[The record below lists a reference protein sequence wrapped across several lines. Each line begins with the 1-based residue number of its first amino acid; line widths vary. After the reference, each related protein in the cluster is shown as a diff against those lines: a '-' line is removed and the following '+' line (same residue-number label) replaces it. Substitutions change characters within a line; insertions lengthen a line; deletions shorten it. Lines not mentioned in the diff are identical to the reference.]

1 MREKWK
7 MRILFRTGEKHSSI
21 HSISSMVM
29 DRSQP
34 NLSRASHIC
43 AWEGTRLTS
52 DGTKRCLLDV
62 VRLYFLTD
70 MYRHAGIPGKTS
82 FTACIS
88 NRNVGRTWI
97 LIRDAKPQNA
107 CVACKHH
114 FKEPQVW
121 HFKVVV
127 VVFFFNSTAERGGF
141 SSLSLQI

>member
-1 MREKWK
+1 
-7 MRILFRTGEKHSSI
+7 MRILFRTGEKNSSI

-34 NLSRASHIC
+34 NPHLCLGRHEADQRRNQALPPGCCASV
-43 AWEGTRLTS
+43 
-52 DGTKRCLLDV
+52 LLD
-62 VRLYFLTD
+62 
-70 MYRHAGIPGKTS
+70 RHAGIPGKTS

-88 NRNVGRTWI
+88 NRNVGRTWT

-127 VVFFFNSTAERGGF
+127 VGFFQFNRRKRGIFLALATNLNPQSCLCADYG
-141 SSLSLQI
+141 

>member
-1 MREKWK
+1 MKNEKWEFCLGLRK
-7 MRILFRTGEKHSSI
+7 KQTVSTASPQW
-21 HSISSMVM
+21 SW
-29 DRSQP
+29 SQP
-34 NLSRASHIC
+34 NLSCASHIC

-52 DGTKRCLLDV
+52 DETKRCLLDV

-88 NRNVGRTWI
+88 NRSVGRTWI
-97 LIRDAKPQNA
+97 LIRNAKPQNA

-127 VVFFFNSTAERGGF
+127 VVVFFFNSTAERGGF
-141 SSLSLQI
+141 PSLSPQI